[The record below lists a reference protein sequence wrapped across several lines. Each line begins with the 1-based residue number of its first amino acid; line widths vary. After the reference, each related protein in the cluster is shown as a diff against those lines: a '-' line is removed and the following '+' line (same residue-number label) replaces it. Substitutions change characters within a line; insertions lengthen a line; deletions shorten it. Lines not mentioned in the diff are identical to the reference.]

1 MPIPVNCPGCEKL
14 HQVPDQFAGKRI
26 RCPKCGERIPVPL
39 LVQPPAPSLEVDL
52 SEDPPSAK
60 PTPPARKKTY
70 GIEHS
75 RFGLTEGVA
84 QLFAAAWLFIA
95 IGAVA
100 GACLAEN
107 GWLFFAA
114 VGGGAS
120 VFFGV
125 FGYLVLVAILRNLQA
140 IRQAVEEIAENRTN

>member
-1 MPIPVNCPGCEKL
+1 MPIPVNCPSCERSL
-14 HQVPDQFAGKRI
+14 QIPDKFSGKRV
-26 RCPKCGERIPVPL
+26 RCPQCDTRIQVPL
-39 LVQPPAPSLEVDL
+39 LVQPPAPSLEIDL
-52 SEDPPSAK
+52 SEDPPPANVS
-60 PTPPARKKTY
+60 PPARKKTY

-84 QLFAAAWLFIA
+84 QLFAAAWLFIV
-95 IGAVA
+95 IGTIA

-114 VGGGAS
+114 VGAGAS

-125 FGYLVLVAILRNLQA
+125 FGYLALIAILRNLQA
-140 IRQAVEEIAENRTN
+140 IRQAVEEVAENRTS